1 MAAFDLEERERT
13 LRDLRVDGRSD
24 LGLALLAMGAAVAAT
39 ILHPPFV
46 MPLFAAALVG
56 LALAGRAF
64 FRRLELVDRLL
75 LERVAHAIPE
85 IRREAE
91 RLASMPRR
99 RALAQ
104 SLRTKLTPLEGY
116 PMRERILAAA
126 DELRALA
133 DDLENEELSL
143 DPLSAAECNAFLND
157 HERSPLL
164 NDLLPEGNVRSWIR
178 RIRFGFELRAGS
190 LEG

>member
-24 LGLALLAMGAAVAAT
+24 LGLAILAMGAAVAAT

-75 LERVAHAIPE
+75 LERGAHAIPE

-104 SLRTKLTPLEGY
+104 SLRTKLTPPEGY

-157 HERSPLL
+157 HEKSPLL